1 MPNWDD
7 SQFRAWP
14 VLVASGSRSPWTQAA
29 AQESL
34 VTPGSGTGEK
44 RSRKQAQG
52 IVAVAVVEPFSYAI
66 AVSIVHCR
74 LLFGQPT
81 TSPRNQPKDGR
92 SRRFW
97 QQNHLEHGSF
107 IRYDRYI
114 IGPTSTP
121 QAGRL
126 CCSSRRSSA
135 KLSTIITTSSFN
147 AARPI
152 IKGLSSSLIRCLP
165 RLLRKRA

>member
-1 MPNWDD
+1 MPNRDH

-14 VLVASGSRSPWTQAA
+14 VLVASGSRAAAA

-34 VTPGSGTGEK
+34 VAPGSGTGEK

-52 IVAVAVVEPFSYAI
+52 VVAIAVVEPFPYAI
-66 AVSIVHCR
+66 AFSIVHCR
-74 LLFGQPT
+74 LLSRRPT
-81 TSPRNQPKDGR
+81 TGPRNQPKYGR

-97 QQNHLEHGSF
+97 QQNYLEHGSF
-107 IRYDRYI
+107 TRYDRYI
-114 IGPTSTP
+114 IGPTSAP

-152 IKGLSSSLIRCLP
+152 IKGLSSSFIRCLP
-165 RLLRKRA
+165 RLLRERA

>member
-14 VLVASGSRSPWTQAA
+14 VLVASGSQVAAA

-44 RSRKQAQG
+44 RSRKQTQG

-107 IRYDRYI
+107 TRYDRYI
-114 IGPTSTP
+114 IGPTSAP
-121 QAGRL
+121 QAGRV